1 MGAVRLSRR
10 QDALNRADCCLQ
22 THCANA
28 PGGAAVYG
36 RPGIRQDDSPRN
48 WGYGPSALENRQKES
63 TDPAEQAHPAS
74 SDDEGTHGGSSS
86 DGNAPLTMHDSTSS
100 LKEGLFNAKGKKDIF
115 AAAQADK

>member
-1 MGAVRLSRR
+1 MGAVQPCR
-10 QDALNRADCCLQ
+10 QQGTLNQAECYLQ

-48 WGYGPSALENRQKES
+48 WGYGPSALEHKQKEP
-63 TDPAEQAHPAS
+63 TDLAEQAHPAS
-74 SDDEGTHGGSSS
+74 SDDEGTHGESSS
-86 DGNAPLTMHDSTSS
+86 DGNAPLGMHDSTSS
-100 LKEGLFNAKGKKDIF
+100 LKEGLFNGKGKKDIF